1 MKWFRKLF
9 KKKKKSYP
17 QDSKFKLCII
27 DEEGEQLHQNLGITE
42 DRAKELTKL
51 CIDSYQNN
59 ELLYKCL
66 DDLVKGCV
74 HTNEIVFATMVLHKV
89 IDRLNAKNRLDD
101 LIKNMFNND

>member
-17 QDSKFKLCII
+17 QDNEFSLWII
-27 DEEGEQLHQNLGITE
+27 GGEGGQLLQYLGITVE
-42 DRAKELTKL
+42 RAQELRKL
-51 CIDSYQNN
+51 CIDSYQKN

-74 HTNEIVFATMVLHKV
+74 HTNEIVFATMVMHKV
-89 IDRLNAKNRLDD
+89 IDRFNAKNRLDD
-101 LIKNMFNND
+101 LMKNLFNNG